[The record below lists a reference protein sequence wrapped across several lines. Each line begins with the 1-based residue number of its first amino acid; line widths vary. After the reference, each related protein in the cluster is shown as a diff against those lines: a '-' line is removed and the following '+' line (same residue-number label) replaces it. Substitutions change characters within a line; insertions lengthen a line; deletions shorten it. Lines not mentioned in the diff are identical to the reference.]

1 MAALRPEQAV
11 VYLRALSC
19 DLDGVAVRDADGR
32 HLAGDPT
39 LPPTAIVERDAHRE
53 IALGLGP
60 RALVPLA
67 RHDARTALDAL
78 RPSDPA

>member
-19 DLDGVAVRDADGR
+19 DLEGVAVRSADAE

-39 LPPTAIVERDAHRE
+39 LPGAAVVERDGHRE
-53 IALGLGP
+53 IALDLGP
-60 RALVPLA
+60 LALVPLA
-67 RHDARTALDAL
+67 RHDARAALRAL
-78 RPSDPA
+78 RPDGPA